1 MNSLELVSKTV
12 CPRPMA
18 LLHYL
23 SYVGSIA
30 AFLFMTLS
38 LASGLLY
45 ISELIE
51 EYSRSAKLI
60 GQRGTYLVIALHAL
74 LYMFDSFPLPQIL
87 FSILCH
93 AVYLQN
99 FSSTWPLIS
108 LSSFSFMAS
117 CILAVANHFTWF
129 LYFSRVSR
137 EVRHSY
143 SRHRGPV
150 TEAPGFADIAT
161 FFGACVWLVPLFLFL
176 SLSANDNALP
186 TSGVGNSPGSNTSSP
201 RVHSSLFKSMFG
213 ILWRGGSAKSASAA
227 SNGLIAPPSPA
238 SARQPS
244 SPMPMSPLAMHSPP
258 LGPPPRTP
266 TRRVTEDEDQFSVR
280 LGPPVSRSLQS
291 RRRATA
297 DSYSVTPSL

>member
-1 MNSLELVSKTV
+1 MT
-12 CPRPMA
+12 
-18 LLHYL
+18 LLHHL

-30 AFLFMTLS
+30 AFLFMALS

-51 EYSRSAKLI
+51 EYSRMAKLI
-60 GQRGTYLVIALHAL
+60 GQRGTYLVIALHAS
-74 LYMFDSFPLPQIL
+74 LYIFDSLPLPQTL

-93 AVYLQN
+93 VVYLQN
-99 FSSTWPLIS
+99 FSSAWPLIS
-108 LSSFSFMAS
+108 LSSFSFIAS

-143 SRHRGPV
+143 SKHRGPA
-150 TEAPGFADIAT
+150 TEIPGFADIAT
-161 FFGACVWLVPLFLFL
+161 FFGVCVWLVPLFLFL

-186 TSGVGNSPGSNTSSP
+186 TSGSSSGSNSSSP
-201 RVHSSLFKSMFG
+201 RVNSSLFKSVFG
-213 ILWRGGSAKSASAA
+213 ILWRGGSAKSNSGAPK
-227 SNGLIAPPSPA
+227 GLIAPPSPV
-238 SARQPS
+238 SVRQPS
-244 SPMPMSPLAMHSPP
+244 SPLPVSPIAMRSPS

-266 TRRVTEDEDQFSVR
+266 TRRVTEDESQFSLG
-280 LGPPVSRSLQS
+280 LGPPLGRSLQS

-297 DSYSVTPSL
+297 ENYNAAPIPGLSNTTNRRLDDDE

>member
-1 MNSLELVSKTV
+1 MT
-12 CPRPMA
+12 
-18 LLHYL
+18 LLHHL

-51 EYSRSAKLI
+51 EYSRMAKLI
-60 GQRGTYLVIALHAL
+60 GQRGTYLVIALHAS
-74 LYMFDSFPLPQIL
+74 LYIFDSLPLPQTL

-99 FSSTWPLIS
+99 FSSAWPLIS
-108 LSSFSFMAS
+108 LSSFSFIAS

-129 LYFSRVSR
+129 LYFSRISR

-143 SRHRGPV
+143 SRHRGPA
-150 TEAPGFADIAT
+150 TEIPGFADIAT
-161 FFGACVWLVPLFLFL
+161 FFGVCVWLVPLFLFL

-186 TSGVGNSPGSNTSSP
+186 TSGSSSGPNSSSP
-201 RVHSSLFKSMFG
+201 RVNSSLFKSMFG
-213 ILWRGGSAKSASAA
+213 ILWRGGSAKSNSGAPK
-227 SNGLIAPPSPA
+227 GLIAPPSPV
-238 SARQPS
+238 SVRQPS
-244 SPMPMSPLAMHSPP
+244 SPLPVSPIAMRSPS

-266 TRRVTEDEDQFSVR
+266 TRRVTEDESQFSLG
-280 LGPPVSRSLQS
+280 LGPPLGRSLQS

-297 DSYSVTPSL
+297 ENHNATPIPGLSNTTNRRLDDDE

>member
-1 MNSLELVSKTV
+1 MT
-12 CPRPMA
+12 
-18 LLHYL
+18 LLHHL

-51 EYSRSAKLI
+51 EYSRMAKLI
-60 GQRGTYLVIALHAL
+60 GQRGTYLVIALHAS
-74 LYMFDSFPLPQIL
+74 LYIFDSLPLPQTL

-99 FSSTWPLIS
+99 FSSAWPLIS
-108 LSSFSFMAS
+108 LSSYSFIAS

-129 LYFSRVSR
+129 LYFSRISR

-143 SRHRGPV
+143 SRHRGPA
-150 TEAPGFADIAT
+150 TEIPGFADIAT
-161 FFGACVWLVPLFLFL
+161 FFGVCVWLVPLFLFL

-186 TSGVGNSPGSNTSSP
+186 TSGSSSGSNSSSP
-201 RVHSSLFKSMFG
+201 RVNSSLFKSMFG
-213 ILWRGGSAKSASAA
+213 ILWRGGSAKSNSGAPK
-227 SNGLIAPPSPA
+227 GLIAPPSPV
-238 SARQPS
+238 SVRQPS
-244 SPMPMSPLAMHSPP
+244 SPLPVSPIAMRSPS

-266 TRRVTEDEDQFSVR
+266 TRRVTEDESQFSMG
-280 LGPPVSRSLQS
+280 LGPPFGRSLQS
-291 RRRATA
+291 RRRATT
-297 DSYSVTPSL
+297 DSYNAAPIPELSNTTSRRLDDDG

>member
-1 MNSLELVSKTV
+1 MT
-12 CPRPMA
+12 
-18 LLHYL
+18 LLHHL

-51 EYSRSAKLI
+51 EYSRMAKLI
-60 GQRGTYLVIALHAL
+60 GQRGTYLVIALHAS
-74 LYMFDSFPLPQIL
+74 LYIFDSLPLPQTL

-99 FSSTWPLIS
+99 FSSAWPLIS
-108 LSSFSFMAS
+108 LSSFSFIAS

-143 SRHRGPV
+143 SRHRGPA
-150 TEAPGFADIAT
+150 TEIPGFADIAT
-161 FFGACVWLVPLFLFL
+161 FFGVCVWLVPLFLFL

-186 TSGVGNSPGSNTSSP
+186 TSGSSSGPNSSSP
-201 RVHSSLFKSMFG
+201 RVNSSLFKSMFG
-213 ILWRGGSAKSASAA
+213 ILWRGGSAKSNSGAPK
-227 SNGLIAPPSPA
+227 GLIAPPSPV
-238 SARQPS
+238 SVRQPS
-244 SPMPMSPLAMHSPP
+244 SPLPVSPIAMRSPS

-266 TRRVTEDEDQFSVR
+266 TRRVTEDESQFSLG
-280 LGPPVSRSLQS
+280 LGPPLGRSLQS

-297 DSYSVTPSL
+297 ENHNATPIPGLSNTTNRRLDDDE